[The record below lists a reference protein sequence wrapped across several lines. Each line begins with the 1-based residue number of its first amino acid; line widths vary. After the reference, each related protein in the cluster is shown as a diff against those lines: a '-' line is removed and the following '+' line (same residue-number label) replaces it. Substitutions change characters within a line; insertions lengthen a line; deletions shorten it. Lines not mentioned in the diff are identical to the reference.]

1 MTAAQ
6 RPVQSLRV
14 VGQSWLEHGLVAI
27 TGFLFGAVPEAG
39 LVFGSLCGAWGVWR
53 FREPLATRD
62 LLIAA
67 FAVAR
72 VVYALRSQGSV
83 WVALLEALVMLLL
96 PRAVWVL
103 GSAFR
108 RAFGFLIL
116 LGLCIPIGVALSRVL
131 TPQTDFWSVSSA
143 LAREQV
149 VGGVYRFSAVHPV
162 NAWVLNILGV
172 QGPGSVEYTFEARA
186 DRPTELTIFLLHSGL
201 QGGRNKVS
209 CHMGLVWKTCRIG
222 AVLPSPASLIFGFG
236 GYGLWKKGSSD
247 IQVRSPQLRYL
258 SARNPLEQFRFFSR
272 QMGPSFN
279 ENAFGAWVVVMSL
292 LALCALRDPRAILL
306 VIIPMF
312 VAVYLSGSRGA
323 MFSGAFG
330 LLTFLLARGR
340 FSRLLLPVVG
350 LGLIGVFFA
359 QIYVDRGVSMPVL
372 TATATAPGF
381 RAFELDT
388 TGKQSRLEIW
398 QGAFKASL
406 LEPMFGPL
414 RLTPDAGDG
423 PLRAHVFDALPHAH
437 NLWIEMLIEGG
448 LIQLTLAVGLFG
460 VLLFRVVRWS
470 QLAWLAVLVAILF
483 INFWDFIF
491 YYAPVRLCFGLFFG
505 IGTYCE
511 FMPQRR
517 TAAMVRAS

>member
-1 MTAAQ
+1 MTAVQ
-6 RPVQSLRV
+6 RPVQSLRFD
-14 VGQSWLEHGLVAI
+14 GQTWLENGLVAI

-53 FREPLATRD
+53 FREPFAARD
-62 LLIAA
+62 FLIAA
-67 FAVAR
+67 FALSR
-72 VVYALRSQGSV
+72 VVYAVRSQGSV

-96 PRAVWVL
+96 PRAAWIL
-103 GSAFR
+103 GPAFR

-116 LGLCIPIGVALSRVL
+116 LGLCVPIGMALSRVIK
-131 TPQTDFWSVSSA
+131 PQTDLWSVSSA

-149 VGGVYRFSAVHPV
+149 VGGVRRLSAVHPV

-172 QGPGSVEYTFEARA
+172 QGPGPVEYTFEVRA
-186 DRPTELTIFLLHSGL
+186 DRPTELTIFLFHPGL

-209 CHMGLVWKTCRIG
+209 CQMGPVWSTCRIG
-222 AVLPSPASLIFGFG
+222 AVLPLPASLIFGLG
-236 GYGLWKKGSSD
+236 GYGLWKKGSPD

-258 SARNPLEQFRFFSR
+258 EVRNPLEQFRYFSR

-312 VAVYLSGSRGA
+312 LAVYLSGSRGA

-340 FSRLLLPVVG
+340 FSRLLLPMIG

-359 QIYVDRGVSMPVL
+359 QIYVDRGVIAPP
-372 TATATAPGF
+372 TTNAPGI
-381 RAFELDT
+381 RAFELDA

-398 QGAFKASL
+398 QGAFKSSL
-406 LEPMFGPL
+406 FEPMFGPL
-414 RLTPDAGDG
+414 RLTPDVGAG
-423 PLRAHVFDALPHAH
+423 PLRTHPFDAVPHAH

-448 LIQLTLAVGLFG
+448 LIQLALAVGLFAAMLF
-460 VLLFRVVRWS
+460 VLARGFNL
-470 QLAWLAVLVAILF
+470 LWLAVFVAIVF
-483 INFWDFIF
+483 VNFGDFIF
-491 YYAPVRLCFGLFFG
+491 YYAPIRLCFGLLLG
-505 IGTYCE
+505 VSLRHESLRPLWIAPLKT
-511 FMPQRR
+511 
-517 TAAMVRAS
+517 

>member
-1 MTAAQ
+1 MTSVQ

-14 VGQSWLEHGLVAI
+14 DAQTWLENGLVVI

-53 FREPLATRD
+53 FREPLAARD
-62 LLIAA
+62 FLIAA
-67 FAVAR
+67 FSLAR
-72 VVYALRSQGSV
+72 VVYAVRSQGSV

-96 PRAVWVL
+96 PRATWVL
-103 GSAFR
+103 GPAFR

-116 LGLCIPIGVALSRVL
+116 LGLCVPVGVALSRVIE
-131 TPQTDFWSVSSA
+131 PQTDLWSVSSA

-149 VGGVYRFSAVHPV
+149 AGGVHRFSAVHPV

-172 QGPGSVEYTFEARA
+172 QGPGPVEYTFEVRA
-186 DRPTELTIFLLHSGL
+186 DRPTELNIFLLHQGL
-201 QGGRNKVS
+201 QGGRNKAS
-209 CHMGLVWKTCRIG
+209 CRMGPVWKTCRIG
-222 AVLPSPASLIFGFG
+222 AVLPSPASLIFGLG
-236 GYGLWKKGSSD
+236 GYGLWKKGSPD

-258 SARNPLEQFRFFSR
+258 TTRNPLEQFRFFSR

-340 FSRLLLPVVG
+340 FSRLLLPMIG
-350 LGLIGVFFA
+350 FGLIGVFFA
-359 QIYVDRGVSMPVL
+359 QVYVDRGV
-372 TATATAPGF
+372 TAPPTTNAPGF

-388 TGKQSRLEIW
+388 SGKQSRLEIW

-414 RLTPDAGDG
+414 RLTPDAGAG
-423 PLRAHVFDALPHAH
+423 PLRAHVLDALPHAH

-448 LIQLTLAVGLFG
+448 LIQLTLAVGLLAALMSRLIRG
-460 VLLFRVVRWS
+460 RNLL
-470 QLAWLAVLVAILF
+470 WLAVFVAIVFVNLG
-483 INFWDFIF
+483 DFIF
-491 YYAPVRLCFGLFFG
+491 YYAPIRLCFGLMLGLDLHESRKVSESILDG
-505 IGTYCE
+505 IL
-511 FMPQRR
+511 R
-517 TAAMVRAS
+517 TSG